1 MNHKTRHLL
10 LALLIFIVAQGS
22 TVTASSSQNAAPA
35 EVKGVFSRNGLV
47 LTITSQAEY
56 EELWALQIE
65 YCDGSQEDLGRH
77 SRRGIFRQPLTG
89 QGFTFY
95 AEKPMRRVVIHSL
108 PVEGLF
114 SAPNLRQTVARRG
127 CGDSTALPNLSCRDV
142 QVAQEIHRVWEGT
155 PITFISTPRVYFAS
169 LKFPGVDGLAPA
181 RVADFRPKR
190 YAPSIEYVYQEG
202 VWTGTFMSIRLPL
215 GKYEKV
221 ELVVQDIY
229 GQQAKC
235 PVGNVTVLP

>member
-1 MNHKTRHLL
+1 MNHKARHIL
-10 LALLIFIVAQGS
+10 LALLMLVIALGS
-22 TVTASSSQNAAPA
+22 TFTASSAQNATSA

-56 EELWALQIE
+56 EELWVLQIE
-65 YCDGSQEDLGRH
+65 YCDGSREDLGRH

-190 YAPSIEYVYQEG
+190 YAPSIEYKYTEG

-215 GKYEKV
+215 GEYEKV